1 MTFKDTLC
9 DVYNACTVFY
19 RRPSNEDIL
28 KAATQIYI
36 AQMKK
41 DSIRELNNLKGEDDG
56 DNR

>member
-36 AQMKK
+36 AQMKE
-41 DSIRELNNLKGEDDG
+41 DSIRELNNLKGGDDG

>member
-1 MTFKDTLC
+1 MTFKDTLI

-19 RRPSNEDIL
+19 RKPSNEDIL

-36 AQMKK
+36 AQMKE
-41 DSIRELNNLKGEDDG
+41 DSIRELNNLKGGDDG

>member
-1 MTFKDTLC
+1 MTFKNTLC

-28 KAATQIYI
+28 QAATQIYI
-36 AQMKK
+36 AQMKE
-41 DSIRELNNLKGEDDG
+41 DTIRELNNLKEENDG

>member
-36 AQMKK
+36 AQMKE
-41 DSIRELNNLKGEDDG
+41 DSIRELNNLKGGDDG
-56 DNR
+56 NNR

>member
-9 DVYNACTVFY
+9 DVYNVCTVFY

-36 AQMKK
+36 AQMRE
-41 DSIRELNNLKGEDDG
+41 DTIRELKNLKEGNDG

>member
-19 RRPSNEDIL
+19 RKPSNEDIL

-36 AQMKK
+36 AQMKE
-41 DSIRELNNLKGEDDG
+41 DSIRELNNLKGGDDG

>member
-36 AQMKK
+36 AQMKE
-41 DSIRELNNLKGEDDG
+41 DSIRELNNLKEGNDG